1 MTNTDTDTTKSY
13 FNEQEKQEKDKAN
26 AQLRKGFYNGEKYH
40 KLQKSTRIL
49 MIMYYITVVVFGI
62 WFIARGAYSGM
73 NKGLIAI
80 NSFVLLTMPY
90 IFYYYLVDWVLFIFN
105 YLTTFVTS
113 MSVSNLVAMVMTV
126 LIGIFMLTTVFTTP
140 VIATLTPVIITFSG
154 VLIVLGILLRGSF
167 MA

>member
-26 AQLRKGFYNGEKYH
+26 AQMRKGFYNGEKYH
-40 KLQKSTRIL
+40 NLQKSTRIL
-49 MIMYYITVVVFGI
+49 MIMYYITIVVFGI
-62 WFIARGAYSGM
+62 WFIARGTYRGM

-80 NSFVLLTMPY
+80 NSFILLTMPY

-113 MSVSNLVAMVMTV
+113 MSINNLIAMVTTV